1 MRYIKNVFFGL
12 FFISNLIYSNDRHQM
27 VRLFDPTSQ
36 TLNTISSIGVPLDH
50 ATGKKGIYL
59 DIVIEEAQTFEL
71 ISRGLD
77 IEVLISDMTEYYR
90 ARNVPSAERNFP
102 LGSMQGNYTWDEL
115 NNRFDELQSSY
126 PNIISERF
134 IIGESLEGRDIWAFK
149 ISDNPNND
157 EDESEVLYT
166 ALTHAR
172 EPLGMMNLFYFI
184 QMIGEGYGLDTEL
197 TYLVNNREMW
207 FIPVINPDGYIYNE
221 SIQPDGGGMHRK
233 NRRDT
238 NCGNGTSR
246 GVDLNRNYGY
256 GWGANDTGSSPD
268 PCSTTYRGDGAF
280 SEPETQVIRDFIL
293 NHDFKNVLHYHSY
306 SNVYI
311 HAFGDA
317 SLPDEP
323 DLTTLRDI
331 GNEMA
336 TFNGYTV
343 GTGYDV
349 IGYTVNG
356 DAVDWTFGEQN
367 IISYTPEVGS
377 SSQGFWPS
385 ENDIIQLCSD
395 QMHSNK
401 VFAFIAG
408 ADIVLSSHT
417 ISNGA
422 ILPGDELDIEIVIQN
437 RGLTNSTSDIDISIM
452 TNDDWVSLEDQ
463 NYIISEM
470 DARDSDD
477 FSITININEAAPPG
491 VYSDIIISI
500 ESENSLTRQDT
511 IQFLIGQPNTLFF
524 DGFETGLSSWDLNG
538 DWGITDDAAS
548 ESFALTDSPE
558 GEYQAGQESIAEL
571 ITVVDLQYIS
581 NPQINFKAKWDI
593 ESNWD
598 FVRLQAFV
606 VDSGWISLEGIYTE
620 PGTGQ
625 PAQPLGEHGYD
636 GTQSEWINE
645 VVHLDHLNGEEISS
659 FRFIQTSD
667 NFVEGDGFT
676 FDDFSILGFPLG
688 FMGDFNMDMSVN
700 IFDLLSIADLLLFGE
715 TPSETQIFFCD
726 FDGNGVLDVMDLISI
741 ANIILGL

>member
-1 MRYIKNVFFGL
+1 
-12 FFISNLIYSNDRHQM
+12 M

-59 DIVIEEAQTFEL
+59 DIVIEETQTFEL

-77 IEVLISDMTEYYR
+77 IEVLTSDMTEYYR

-126 PNIISERF
+126 PNIISERL

-207 FIPVINPDGYIYNE
+207 FVPVVNPDGYIYNE

-385 ENDIIQLCSD
+385 END
-395 QMHSNK
+395 
-401 VFAFIAG
+401 
-408 ADIVLSSHT
+408 
-417 ISNGA
+417 
-422 ILPGDELDIEIVIQN
+422 
-437 RGLTNSTSDIDISIM
+437 
-452 TNDDWVSLEDQ
+452 
-463 NYIISEM
+463 
-470 DARDSDD
+470 
-477 FSITININEAAPPG
+477 
-491 VYSDIIISI
+491 
-500 ESENSLTRQDT
+500 
-511 IQFLIGQPNTLFF
+511 
-524 DGFETGLSSWDLNG
+524 
-538 DWGITDDAAS
+538 GIC
-548 ESFALTDSPE
+548 
-558 GEYQAGQESIAEL
+558 
-571 ITVVDLQYIS
+571 
-581 NPQINFKAKWDI
+581 
-593 ESNWD
+593 
-598 FVRLQAFV
+598 
-606 VDSGWISLEGIYTE
+606 
-620 PGTGQ
+620 
-625 PAQPLGEHGYD
+625 
-636 GTQSEWINE
+636 
-645 VVHLDHLNGEEISS
+645 
-659 FRFIQTSD
+659 D
-667 NFVEGDGFT
+667 N
-676 FDDFSILGFPLG
+676 
-688 FMGDFNMDMSVN
+688 
-700 IFDLLSIADLLLFGE
+700 
-715 TPSETQIFFCD
+715 QW
-726 FDGNGVLDVMDLISI
+726 
-741 ANIILGL
+741 